1 MSITANGSGKFVT
14 PRGRRW
20 LVGAGLA
27 AVLLALLAA
36 MAIRLI
42 PSDEALARRVA
53 AELETALGV
62 PVSIGALHW
71 QLLPSPRVELENAVI
86 RQPQPIEISKLTV
99 HLNSAA
105 LWQRRLKV
113 DRAVVRGGVL
123 PQLSL
128 RGLGGRLTADMP
140 ARAKRYTV
148 DALPVGRVEWV
159 DVTWVSRWGIRL
171 LYEGDADFDAGWRP
185 RTATLRR
192 SQVSP
197 PAELTLTRQGQQD
210 RWALRNTVGGG
221 TAHGEI
227 ALQTH
232 AQGGLRL
239 SGKLQPRNIDVA
251 SAFQA
256 FDRRALA
263 LVSGKASGETM
274 VSARGANL
282 GELAQS
288 LHTATTFT
296 MGRSVLLHFDLDK
309 AIRSVGKEHAG
320 VTPLDRISG
329 QIDTQNTP
337 QGMVVSFS
345 GLKTSSGALSAS
357 GTARL
362 VHRQIDAELAVEL
375 AGGLVGVPLTISGS
389 VDKVQVSVPASAIA
403 GAAVGTAVLPGV
415 GTVIGARIGSAIG
428 KLFGS
433 QQDTSQRPAPSRK

>member
-1 MSITANGSGKFVT
+1 M
-14 PRGRRW
+14 
-20 LVGAGLA
+20 
-27 AVLLALLAA
+27 
-36 MAIRLI
+36 
-42 PSDEALARRVA
+42 
-53 AELETALGV
+53 
-62 PVSIGALHW
+62 PVSIGALRW

-86 RQPQPIEISKLTV
+86 RQPQPIEISKLTM

-113 DRAVVRGGVL
+113 DRAVVRGAVL

-128 RGLGGRLTADMP
+128 RGLGSRLAAVRPDTG
-140 ARAKRYTV
+140 KHFTV
-148 DALPVGRVEWV
+148 DTLPLARVEWV
-159 DVTWVSRWGIRL
+159 DVTWISRWGIRL
-171 LYEGDADFDAGWRP
+171 VYEGDADFDAGWRP

-251 SAFQA
+251 SALQA
-256 FDRRALA
+256 FDRRA

-282 GELAQS
+282 GEMALS

-309 AIRSVGKEHAG
+309 AIRSVGKEHVG
-320 VTPLDRISG
+320 VTPLDGISG

-345 GLKTSSGALSAS
+345 SLKTSSGALSAS
-357 GTARL
+357 GKARL
-362 VHRQIDAELAVEL
+362 ANRQIEAELAVDL
-375 AGGLVGVPLTISGS
+375 IDGLVGVPLTISGP
-389 VDKVQVSVPASAIA
+389 VNKVQVSVPASAIA

>member
-1 MSITANGSGKFVT
+1 MTASALFKPAT
-14 PRGRRW
+14 PIAYKW
-20 LVGAGLA
+20 LLRTACA
-27 AVLLALLAA
+27 AALLALLAVIA
-36 MAIRLI
+36 ALWI
-42 PSDEALARRVA
+42 PSDEQLARRAA
-53 AELETALGV
+53 AEVETALGV

-71 QLLPSPRVELENAVI
+71 QLLPSPRVELENTVI
-86 RQPQPIEISKLTV
+86 RQPQPIEISKLT
-99 HLNSAA
+99 LYIDSAA

-113 DRAVVRGGVL
+113 DRAVLQGAVL

-171 LYEGDADFDAGWRP
+171 VYEGDADFDAGWRP

-232 AQGGLRL
+232 VQGGLRL

-251 SAFQA
+251 SALQA
-256 FDRRALA
+256 FDRRAP
-263 LVSGKASGETM
+263 VSGKASGETM
-274 VSARGANL
+274 VSAKGANL

-320 VTPLDRISG
+320 VTPLDGISG

-362 VHRQIDAELAVEL
+362 AHRQIEAELAVEL
-375 AGGLVGVPLTISGS
+375 AGGLVVVPITIRGP

-403 GAAVGTAVLPGV
+403 GAAAGTAVLPGV
-415 GTVIGARIGSAIG
+415 GTVIGARVGSAIG
-428 KLFGS
+428 KLFGL